1 MAPGAAGVALATLL
15 HVFLDNLL
23 PILILAAVGCALAA
37 VVGIQARPLSQLT
50 FHVLGP
56 SLVFDTI
63 AHSTVPA
70 AEVARMAAFSLT
82 TLVTPALLALVIARV
97 MRLERRLATSLV
109 LTVLLSNAGNYGLSV
124 VQLAFGPA
132 ALAQAA
138 IYFATAV
145 TLTWTVGA
153 AVASLGTTDLAT
165 AVKGVF
171 KVPAVYAVL
180 AGMAVKSQG
189 WALPAALDRSVTLLS
204 QAAIPVML
212 LLLGVQLYHNWRVG
226 DGRHVPLAVAL
237 RLLVAPALALVLAPL
252 FGLTGPARQAGLVQ
266 AAMPTAVVS
275 TVLAENYGLA
285 APFVTRVV
293 VVSTLLSPLTL
304 TPLLAWLGAG

>member
-1 MAPGAAGVALATLL
+1 LGGAVVSSLVN
-15 HVFLDNLL
+15 VFFNNLL
-23 PILILAAVGCALAA
+23 PILILAGVGCALAA
-37 VVGIQARPLSQLT
+37 LVGVQARPLSQLT
-50 FHVLGP
+50 FNVLGP
-56 SLVFDTI
+56 ALVFQTI
-63 AHSTVPA
+63 AHSTVPVG
-70 AEVARMAAFSLT
+70 EVARMVAFSLT
-82 TLVTPALLALVIARV
+82 TLLLPAVLALAIGRA
-97 MRLERRLATSLV
+97 MRLERRLLTSLV

-124 VQLAFGPA
+124 VQLAFNAA

-145 TLTWTVGA
+145 TLTWTVGV

-165 AVKGVF
+165 ALKGVF

-180 AGMAVKSQG
+180 AGMLLKG
-189 WALPAALDRSVTLLS
+189 LDRGLPLPVDRAVTLLA

-212 LLLGVQLYHNWRVG
+212 LLLGVQLFHNRRVG

-266 AAMPTAVVS
+266 AAMPTAVVA
-275 TVLAENYGLA
+275 TVLADTYGLEA
-285 APFVTRVV
+285 AFVTRVV
-293 VVSTLLSPLTL
+293 VVSTLLSPFTL